1 MLSNLILKKTLTLL
15 LYLIM
20 IKIDKLVDSLTSFL
34 KERFDL
40 MKVDI
45 VEKISSAV
53 STVIS
58 FFILFLVLLF
68 VIGFASISLGNY
80 LNESLDSSYLGYSII
95 TLIYIILFFTLFIF
109 SKSGKFKNLI
119 ESEFNKGLKK

>member
-1 MLSNLILKKTLTLL
+1 
-15 LYLIM
+15 M

-53 STVIS
+53 SRIIS

-68 VIGFASISLGNY
+68 VIGFASISLGTY
-80 LNESLDSSYLGYSII
+80 LNESLNSSYLGYSII
-95 TLIYIILFFTLFIF
+95 TLFYIIIFFGLYTF
-109 SKSGKFKNLI
+109 SKSGKFKDLI